1 MSYDDNCTPAQ
12 KTAFREYWELMYE
25 DTQAKTLGWDGMQR
39 VMAEFRAETK
49 TLGWA
54 GMQRVMAE
62 AKNLEGKQAKQD
74 EAAKEEY
81 RLHHFGFMAHIKAF
95 EDSKAE
101 KEAKIDSQ
109 KKFTKFIDD
118 EEAKILESKILEQAE
133 IDAKQAKQDEAAKE
147 KFRLSYVALM
157 ARRVP
162 NSKKLPNARRM
173 AKAKKLADEQAKI
186 DAKQAKIDALPP
198 IGKFARKFW
207 IVVGIEIA
215 RLSELY
221 NNA

>member
-1 MSYDDNCTPAQ
+1 MSMSYDDNCTPAQ
-12 KTAFREYWELMYE
+12 KIANRNYWALMYE
-25 DTQAKTLGWDGMQR
+25 DKAKTPGWDGMQR

-49 TLGWA
+49 TLGWD

-62 AKNLEGKQAKQD
+62 F
-74 EAAKEEY
+74 
-81 RLHHFGFMAHIKAF
+81 R
-95 EDSKAE
+95 SE

-109 KKFTKFIDD
+109 KKFTKFKFFDD
-118 EEAKILESKILEQAE
+118 EEAKILEGKILEQAE

-147 KFRLSYVALM
+147 EFRLSYVAFMARTNAYSKFFEDKEAEQEAADAVL
-157 ARRVP
+157 ARRVM
-162 NSKKLPNARRM
+162 ATQM
-173 AKAKKLADEQAKI
+173 AKTKKLADEQAKI